1 MGACCSMQPDDNTK
15 QIDNILHRE
24 QQDEKAVIKLL
35 FLGPGGSGKSTI
47 FKQLQFL
54 HGNGFTESDARF
66 LREVIYTQIISQMQ
80 CIIKYY
86 KLQDDESNDEPLQN
100 AISTVLKHDE
110 MRSFN
115 TELADSVQYIWTH
128 AEQIT
133 HAFSDTEVAKTQM
146 LDETTEYFWNDLDR
160 IKDANYFPK
169 EKDIIYVRFRTTGV
183 IQKRF
188 GIKNEFFEIF
198 DVGGQKSERKKWVT
212 CFNEVNAVVFVIS
225 LACYN
230 ETMYEDQ
237 HTNAM
242 ADAMQLFEETVNN
255 KYFND
260 THVILFLNKT
270 DLFKKKITKFG
281 ITECCAFS
289 DYTQDPNDYHQTT
302 EYIQQT
308 FEALDH
314 SQTRDDIYCHLTCAM
329 SKQNID
335 NVFCDIAQMLMNQ
348 ALGELGLGIV

>member
-169 EKDIIYVRFRTTGV
+169 EKDIIYVRFRTTGMRTCTDFSMRV
-183 IQKRF
+183 RGKPFPLGCLCICVSVSDIGF
-188 GIKNEFFEIF
+188 
-198 DVGGQKSERKKWVT
+198 KSDLASKMNVLKYLTSVDR
-212 CFNEVNAVVFVIS
+212 NLNAKSGSHVSMKSMPWFS
-225 LACYN
+225 SFLW
-230 ETMYEDQ
+230 
-237 HTNAM
+237 
-242 ADAMQLFEETVNN
+242 
-255 KYFND
+255 
-260 THVILFLNKT
+260 HVIMRLCT
-270 DLFKKKITKFG
+270 KIN
-281 ITECCAFS
+281 IRMPWRMQCNC
-289 DYTQDPNDYHQTT
+289 
-302 EYIQQT
+302 
-308 FEALDH
+308 L
-314 SQTRDDIYCHLTCAM
+314 R
-329 SKQNID
+329 KQ
-335 NVFCDIAQMLMNQ
+335 
-348 ALGELGLGIV
+348 